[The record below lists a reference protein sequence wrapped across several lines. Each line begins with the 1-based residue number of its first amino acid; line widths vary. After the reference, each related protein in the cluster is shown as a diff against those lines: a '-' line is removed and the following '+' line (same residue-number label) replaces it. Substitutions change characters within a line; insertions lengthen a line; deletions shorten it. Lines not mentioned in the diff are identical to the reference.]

1 MSKPTKRDPARGNKS
16 SSVRSK
22 KQSATR
28 RKPAARSKRPSTT
41 HRQQPAARKRTNPSA
56 SRKRPPSDA
65 REPHRLGVLPQ
76 LVALVLVL
84 GLAGAMAIQPTRQLF
99 AQRDRIAE
107 MSDNLRAINQT
118 NRSFSERIDR
128 LNDPDYLEQVAR
140 DKGFARPGETVYNVV
155 PPSQKELKQKEKR
168 KTSEPAPE
176 PEPGFMERFLNF
188 VGLG

>member
-1 MSKPTKRDPARGNKS
+1 MGKPTKKAPPRGNRS

-28 RKPAARSKRPSTT
+28 RKPAARSKTSTT
-41 HRQQPAARKRTNPSA
+41 HRQPPAARKRSNPSP

-76 LVALVLVL
+76 FVALVLVL

-107 MSDNLRAINQT
+107 MSDNLRDINQT
-118 NRSFSERIDR
+118 NRSFNERIDR

-155 PPSQKELKQKEKR
+155 PPSRKELKQEEKR
-168 KTSEPAPE
+168 KTSEPAPK